1 MKQFAYLFN
10 IIGTWKQIF
19 RNLKRSKELLYQLFY
34 INLTSQFKKTILGS
48 SWLFFDPVIS
58 ILVWLLLH
66 KAGVFTPGEMNIPYP
81 AYILLSMSIWTFFV
95 GFFNT
100 IGTSVTEAGRML
112 LEVSFPME
120 IKIAEKSL
128 INVVNF
134 IIPLLIS
141 VVVLIILGVSFTLQS
156 LLFIPAL
163 IPLAFLGMSI
173 GIFSSLI
180 EVVFHDLFLLIKRSL
195 RLLMYITPIVY
206 SKNVNSDILQ
216 TIMKYNP
223 LNYLISLPR
232 ELLTNNEVTNISS
245 YWISCAIALLAFLVV
260 MQIYYHTVNKV
271 IEKILE

>member
-10 IIGTWKQIF
+10 IVDTWKRIF
-19 RNLKRSKELLYQLFY
+19 RNLKKSKELLNQLFY

-66 KAGVFTPGEMNIPYP
+66 KAGVFSPGEMNIPYP
-81 AYILLSMSIWTFFV
+81 AYILLSMSI
-95 GFFNT
+95 FNT

-134 IIPLLIS
+134 IIPLVINI
-141 VVVLIILGVSFTLQS
+141 VVLIILGVPFSLQS

-163 IPLAFLGMSI
+163 IPLALLGMAF

-180 EVVFHDLFLLIKRSL
+180 EVVFHDLFLLFKRSL
-195 RLLMYITPIVY
+195 RLLMYITPIIY

-223 LNYLISLPR
+223 LNYLISVPR
-232 ELLTNNEVTNISS
+232 ELLTGNEVTDMSS
-245 YWISCAIALLAFLVV
+245 YWISGAIALLIFLVV